1 VNKKLIFLIINIS
14 LSFVVFA
21 QKTIK
26 ISGKVSD
33 NQKRAIEMANV
44 SIFGTSIGTSSD
56 SKGYFSINY
65 TGKSPV
71 QITCSHL
78 SYSTFDT
85 LIYFT
90 GKKQIQLN
98 IQLRKKDKELQ
109 VINITDKSSA
119 EAGITKISPKIINSI
134 PQVSGNSIQSMIK
147 SLPGVASVNE
157 MSSSYSVRG
166 GNFDENLVYINGF
179 EVFRPVL
186 VQAGKQ
192 EGLDMANADLVSSVN
207 FSAGGF
213 AARYGDKMSSVLDIK
228 YKQPGTFKASTN
240 IGLLGASGHLE
251 GSSKNTKFT
260 YLAGVRYKN
269 SQYLLNSLETKGE
282 YKPNFFDIQSNF
294 EYRIS
299 EKWSLAL
306 LTYFANNNYLFYP
319 EDRSTSF
326 GTTKDA
332 VNLYVDF
339 EGGEK
344 DRFTSALGGLSVKYQ
359 ASKLLNMELK
369 TSAYADYEE
378 LKYDIKGRYSLNE
391 LDKQIG
397 SETFGDSI
405 LNLGIGSFIKH
416 ARNYFEAQIY
426 NVQYKLNYRVNNH
439 QIQLGLKYQNEQ
451 IKDQINEWKMKDSAG
466 YSIPYTGNQIV
477 LSSAYRSANQIK
489 SNRYFAYI
497 QANYHGNGALRWN
510 MEYGLRW
517 QFWDFNKKTL
527 ISPRI
532 AGGFYPASN
541 QKLYLRF
548 SSGIYYQSLF
558 YKEIINYK
566 GDIFKDINSPRSIH
580 FSISGD
586 YDFSMFNRPFHF
598 KTEFYYKLIDHIIPY
613 NIDNIRILY
622 YPEKTGSGFVSGADF
637 RLNGEFVP
645 GVDSWLSFSL
655 MKSRMSVEN
664 DTIGEQP
671 FPNDHPVNISLF
683 FQDYIPGNDR
693 FRANLALNYLSGLP
707 FGPPLEDTYYAPLR
721 MPAYFRVDIGFSAEL
736 KKESEQ
742 NKSAFL
748 NKFRYFRLGLDVF
761 NLLGINNTISYNWIT
776 VVPNSSNL
784 GGLQATEFAVPNYLS
799 NRRVNLSL
807 TIGF

>member
-1 VNKKLIFLIINIS
+1 MNKKHIFILINIAFS
-14 LSFVVFA
+14 ITVFS
-21 QKTIK
+21 QNKIK
-26 ISGKVSD
+26 ISGKVTD
-33 NQKRAIEMANV
+33 NQGAVIEMANV
-44 SIFGTSIGTSSD
+44 SIYGTSKGTSTNTT
-56 SKGYFSINY
+56 GIFSIDY
-65 TGKSPV
+65 SEKSPV
-71 QITCSHL
+71 HIVVSHL
-78 SYSTFDT
+78 SYSSFDT
-85 LIYFT
+85 LIYFSNE
-90 GKKQIQLN
+90 KNIYLN
-98 IQLRKKDKELQ
+98 IQLQKKDKEIAT
-109 VINITDKSSA
+109 INITDKSSA
-119 EAGITKISPKIINSI
+119 EAGITKLSPKIMNSI

-147 SLPGVASVNE
+147 TLPGVASLNE

-179 EVFRPVL
+179 EIFRPVL

-213 AARYGDKMSSVLDIK
+213 AAKYGDKLSSVLDIK
-228 YKQPGTFKASTN
+228 YKKPKEFKAN
-240 IGLLGASGHLE
+240 ANLGLLGAAVHVE
-251 GSSKNTKFT
+251 GSSKNGKFS
-260 YLAGVRYKN
+260 YLTGMRYKN

-282 YKPNFFDIQSNF
+282 YKPNFLDIQSNF
-294 EYRIS
+294 EYQIS
-299 EKWSLAL
+299 QKWTISL

-339 EGGEK
+339 EGSEK
-344 DRFTSALGGLSVKYQ
+344 DRFRAFLGGLSAEYK
-359 ASKLLNMELK
+359 ANKFLNMQLK

-426 NVQYKLNYRVNNH
+426 NIEYKLNYVLNKHR
-439 QIQLGLKYQNEQ
+439 IQFGLKYQNEQ
-451 IKDQINEWKMKDSAG
+451 IDDQINEWQMKDSAG
-466 YSIPYTGNQIV
+466 YSIPYTGQQII
-477 LSSAYRSANQIK
+477 LSSAYRSANQIS
-489 SNRYFAYI
+489 SNRYFAFI
-497 QANYHGNGALRWN
+497 QADYHGIGAVRWN
-510 MEYGLRW
+510 IEYGIRW
-517 QFWDFNKKTL
+517 QYWDFNRKTL
-527 ISPRI
+527 ISPRF
-532 AGGFYPASN
+532 AGGFYPAAN

-558 YKEIINYK
+558 YKEIINYT
-566 GDIFKDINSPRSIH
+566 GDVFKDINSPRSIH

-586 YDFSMFNRPFHF
+586 YDFSMFSRSFHF
-598 KTEFYYKLIDHIIPY
+598 KTELYYKLITNIIPY
-613 NIDNIRILY
+613 SIDNIRVLY
-622 YPEKTGSGFVSGADF
+622 YPEKTAAGFVSGADF

-655 MKSRMSVEN
+655 MKSRMNIDN

-683 FQDYIPGNDR
+683 FQDYVPGNDR
-693 FRANLALNYLSGLP
+693 FRVNLTLMYLSGLP

-736 KKESEQ
+736 KKENQQS
-742 NKSAFL
+742 KSAFL
-748 NKFRYFRLGLDVF
+748 NKLRYMRIGLDIF

-776 VVPNSSNL
+776 VVPNSSNI

-799 NRRVNLSL
+799 NRLVNLSL

>member
-1 VNKKLIFLIINIS
+1 MDKKHIFILIIITFS
-14 LSFVVFA
+14 ITVFS
-21 QKTIK
+21 QNKIK
-26 ISGKVSD
+26 IYGKLTD
-33 NQKRAIEMANV
+33 NQGVAIEMANV
-44 SIFGTSIGTSSD
+44 SIYGTSNGTSTD
-56 SKGYFSINY
+56 ATGAFSINY
-65 TGKSPV
+65 SQKSPV
-71 QITCSHL
+71 HIVISHL
-78 SYSTFDT
+78 AYSSFDT
-85 LIYFT
+85 LIYFNNE
-90 GKKQIQLN
+90 KNIYLN
-98 IQLRKKDKELQ
+98 IQLQKKDKEIAT
-109 VINITDKSSA
+109 VNITDKSSA
-119 EAGITKISPKIINSI
+119 EAGITKLSPKIMNSI

-147 SLPGVASVNE
+147 TLPGVASINE

-192 EGLDMANADLVSSVN
+192 EGLDMANADLVSSIN

-213 AARYGDKMSSVLDIK
+213 AAKYGDKLSSVLDIK
-228 YKQPGTFKASTN
+228 YKKPKDFKASAN
-240 IGLLGASGHLE
+240 LGLLGAAAHAE
-251 GSSKNTKFT
+251 GSSKTSKFT
-260 YLAGVRYKN
+260 YLIGMRYKN
-269 SQYLLNSLETKGE
+269 SQYLLSSLETKGE

-294 EYRIS
+294 EYQIS
-299 EKWSLAL
+299 QKWTISL

-339 EGGEK
+339 EGSEK
-344 DRFTSALGGLSVKYQ
+344 DRFRAFLGGLSVEFK
-359 ASKLLNMELK
+359 ANKFLNMQLK
-369 TSAYADYEE
+369 TSAYTDYEE

-416 ARNYFEAQIY
+416 ARNYFNAQIY
-426 NVQYKLNYRVNNH
+426 NIEYKLNYVLNNH
-439 QIQLGLKYQNEQ
+439 RIQFGLKYQNEQ
-451 IKDQINEWKMKDSAG
+451 IDDQINEWQMKDSAG
-466 YSIPYTGNQIV
+466 YSIPYTGKQII
-477 LSSAYRSANQIK
+477 LSNAYRSENQIS
-489 SNRYFAYI
+489 SNRYFAFI
-497 QANYHGNGALRWN
+497 QAGYHGSGTVRWN
-510 MEYGLRW
+510 IEYGLRW
-517 QFWDFNKKTL
+517 QYWNFNRKNL

-532 AGGFYPASN
+532 AGGFYPAAN

-558 YKEIINYK
+558 YKEFINYK
-566 GDIFKDINSPRSIH
+566 GDVFNNIHSPRSIH
-580 FSISGD
+580 FSVSGD
-586 YDFSMFNRPFHF
+586 YDFLMFKRPFHF
-598 KTEFYYKLIDHIIPY
+598 KTELYYKLITDIIPY
-613 NIDNIRILY
+613 SIDNIRILY
-622 YPEKTGSGFVSGADF
+622 YPEKTAEGFVGGADF

-655 MKSRMSVEN
+655 MKSRMKIEN
-664 DTIGEQP
+664 DSIGEQP

-683 FQDYIPGNDR
+683 FQDYVPGNDR
-693 FRANLALNYLSGLP
+693 FRVNLTLMYLSGLP

-736 KKESEQ
+736 KKENQQS
-742 NKSAFL
+742 KSAFL
-748 NKFRYFRLGLDVF
+748 NKLRYMRIGLDVF

-776 VVPNSSNL
+776 VVPNSSNI

-799 NRRVNLSL
+799 NRLVNLSL

>member
-1 VNKKLIFLIINIS
+1 MNKKFVFIFLCILYNS
-14 LSFVVFA
+14 LILA
-21 QKTIK
+21 QSNVQ
-26 ISGKVSD
+26 ISGKVQD
-33 NQKRAIEMANV
+33 RNGVAIEMINV
-44 SIFGTSIGTSSD
+44 SISGSSIGTSTN
-56 SKGYFSINY
+56 SKGFFKLNY
-65 TGKSPV
+65 PGKSPV
-71 QITCSHL
+71 RIIFSHL
-78 SYSTFDT
+78 SFKNLDT

-90 GKKQIQLN
+90 DKEQIFLN
-98 IQLRKKDKELQ
+98 IRLQKKDKELQ
-109 VINITDKSSA
+109 VINITDKSAA
-119 EAGITKISPKIINSI
+119 EAGITKINPKIINSI

-157 MSSSYSVRG
+157 MSSSYSVRA

-179 EVFRPVL
+179 EIFRPVL

-192 EGLDMANADLVSSVN
+192 EGLDMANADLVSSVK

-213 AARYGDKMSSVLDIK
+213 AAQYGDKMSSVLDIK
-228 YKQPGTFKASTN
+228 YKQAHELKASAN
-240 IGLLGASGHLE
+240 LGLLGASAHIE
-251 GSSKNTKFT
+251 GKSKSGKLS
-260 YLAGVRYKN
+260 YLTGFRYKN

-282 YKPNFFDIQSNF
+282 YKPNFLDVQSNL

-299 EKWSLAL
+299 EKWSLDL

-344 DRFTSALGGLSVKYQ
+344 DRFTSALGGLSAKYQ
-359 ASKLLNMELK
+359 ASMFLDMELK
-369 TSAYADYEE
+369 TSAYTDFEE

-439 QIQLGLKYQNEQ
+439 QIQFGLKYQNEQ
-451 IKDQINEWKMKDSAG
+451 ISDQINEWKMKDSAG

-477 LSSAYRSANQIK
+477 LSSAYRSENSLK
-489 SNRYFAYI
+489 SNRYFAFI
-497 QANYHGNGALRWN
+497 QARYQSKAAIRWN
-510 MEYGLRW
+510 IEYGLRA
-517 QFWDFNKKTL
+517 QYWDFNKKTL

-532 AGGFYPASN
+532 AGGFYPTEK
-541 QKLYLRF
+541 QKLYLRV
-548 SSGIYYQSLF
+548 SSGVYYQSLF

-566 GDIFKDINSPRSIH
+566 GDIFKNLDSPRSIH
-580 FSISGD
+580 FSVSGD
-586 YDFSMFNRPFHF
+586 YNFSMFNRPFHF
-598 KTEFYYKLIDHIIPY
+598 KTELYYKLIEHIIPY
-613 NIDNIRILY
+613 SIDNIRVLY
-622 YPEKTGSGFVSGADF
+622 YPEKKASGFVSGADF

-655 MKSRMSVEN
+655 MKSRMSIDN
-664 DTIGEQP
+664 DTIGKQA

-683 FQDYIPGNDR
+683 FQDYVPGNDR
-693 FRANLALNYLSGLP
+693 FRTNLALTYLSGLP
-707 FGPPLEDTYYAPLR
+707 FGPPREDTYYAPLR

-736 KKESEQ
+736 KKETQ
-742 NKSAFL
+742 DIKSDFL
-748 NKFRYFRLGLDVF
+748 NKFRFVRLGLNVF
-761 NLLGINNTISYNWIT
+761 NLLGINNTISYNWIS

-784 GGLQATEFAVPNYLS
+784 TGLQATEFAVPNYLS
-799 NRRVNLSL
+799 KRRLNLSL

>member
-1 VNKKLIFLIINIS
+1 NI
-14 LSFVVFA
+14 
-21 QKTIK
+21 
-26 ISGKVSD
+26 
-33 NQKRAIEMANV
+33 
-44 SIFGTSIGTSSD
+44 SIFGTSIGTSTN
-56 SKGYFSINY
+56 SKGLFSIEY
-65 TGKSPV
+65 SGKSPV
-71 QITCSHL
+71 RIICSHL
-78 SYSTFDT
+78 SYSSFDT
-85 LIYFT
+85 LIYFE
-90 GKKQIQLN
+90 GKKQIFLN
-98 IQLRKKDKELQ
+98 IQLQKKDKELAT
-109 VINITDKSSA
+109 INITDKSSA
-119 EAGITKISPKIINSI
+119 EAGITKLSPKILNNI
-134 PQVSGNSIQSMIK
+134 PQVSGNSIQTMIK
-147 SLPGVASVNE
+147 TLPGVAAVNE

-179 EVFRPVL
+179 EIYRPIL

-213 AARYGDKMSSVLDIK
+213 AAQYGDKMSSVLDIK
-228 YKQPGTFKASTN
+228 YKKPAQFKASAN
-240 IGLLGASGHLE
+240 LGLLGAAAHVE
-251 GSSKNTKFT
+251 GSSKNNKFS
-260 YLAGVRYKN
+260 YLAGLRYKN

-282 YKPNFFDIQSNF
+282 YKPNFFDFQNNF
-294 EYRIS
+294 EYKIS
-299 EKWSLAL
+299 EKWTVAL
-306 LTYFANNNYLFYP
+306 LVYFANNNYLFYP

-344 DRFTSALGGLSVKYQ
+344 DRFTSFLGGLSTNFKVN
-359 ASKLLNMELK
+359 KLLSMELK
-369 TSAYADYEE
+369 ASAYADYEE

-426 NVQYKLNYRVNNH
+426 NIEYKLNYVLNKQH
-439 QIQLGLKYQNEQ
+439 VQLGLKYQNEQ
-451 IKDQINEWKMKDSAG
+451 INDQINEWQMKDSAG
-466 YSIPYTGNQIV
+466 YSIPYNGQQIL
-477 LSSAYRSANQIK
+477 LSNAYRSNNQIK
-489 SNRYFAYI
+489 SNRYSAFI
-497 QANYHGNGALRWN
+497 QADYHGNGAIRWN
-510 MEYGLRW
+510 MVYGLRW
-517 QFWDFNKKTL
+517 QYWDFNQKTL

-532 AGGFYPASN
+532 AGGFYPNAK

-548 SSGIYYQSLF
+548 STGVYYQSLF

-566 GDIFKDINSPRSIH
+566 GDVFQDINSPRSIH
-580 FSISGD
+580 FSVSGD
-586 YDFSMFNRPFHF
+586 YDFSIFNRPFHF
-598 KTEFYYKLIDHIIPY
+598 KTELYYKLIEHIIPY
-613 NIDNIRILY
+613 SIDNIRVLY
-622 YPEKTGSGFVSGADF
+622 YPEKTAGGFVSGADF

-655 MKSRMSVEN
+655 MKSRMQIEN
-664 DTIGEQP
+664 DTLGEQP

-683 FQDYIPGNDR
+683 FQDYVPGNNR
-693 FRANLALNYLSGLP
+693 FRVNLALMYLSGLP
-707 FGPPLEDTYYAPLR
+707 FGPPLEETYYAPLR
-721 MPAYFRVDIGFSAEL
+721 MPSYFRVDLGFSAEL
-736 KKESEQ
+736 KKENQ
-742 NKSAFL
+742 LNKSAFL
-748 NKFRYFRLGLDVF
+748 NKFSYVRLGLDVF

-807 TIGF
+807 SIGF